1 MKEDRKKEIM
11 PVRRGRLRLHFVFCK
26 KRRRGLAYRRRIQRE
41 DEQINEKVRR

>member
-1 MKEDRKKEIM
+1 MKEDRKKIM

-41 DEQINEKVRR
+41 DEQINERIRR